1 MASGLFLTDMNYFLV
16 GWFNGYLDKYYTESW
31 KSWFYS
37 YDVSILV
44 LTNCSPPLDLCRLH
58 LLWKSHSCNYSLSS
72 FRKKFCGG
80 TTRKFQMGAHDAH
93 FLRWPFLSPFAL
105 PSSLICS
112 ASTCNGVLQQRRN
125 PIRTSFGKFLR

>member
-1 MASGLFLTDMNYFLV
+1 MASGLFLTVMNYFLV

-37 YDVSILV
+37 YDVSIFV

-58 LLWKSHSCNYSLSS
+58 PFWKSHSCNYSLSS

-93 FLRWPFLSPFAL
+93 FLRWPFLSPFA
-105 PSSLICS
+105 CH
-112 ASTCNGVLQQRRN
+112 
-125 PIRTSFGKFLR
+125 LRSYVQHRHAMEYYSKGEIQFELLSGGS